1 MLESTPDRKKY
12 TTAGCVVVTNMSS
25 DCRSPYRGQRLG
37 AGFPQPQW
45 SLLDS
50 LVAGEGILA
59 AVEQEDNS
67 AVEEGSP
74 AAAVVGIQV
83 VVEVDN
89 KQVVAPGNHL
99 QPAAVQCSFAAVEK
113 WEREGSF
120 AAGDQLGSSLVAVAV
135 GSSLVVVAGGSSG

>member
-1 MLESTPDRKKY
+1 M
-12 TTAGCVVVTNMSS
+12 
-25 DCRSPYRGQRLG
+25 
-37 AGFPQPQW
+37 
-45 SLLDS
+45 
-50 LVAGEGILA
+50 VAGEGILA
-59 AVEQEDNS
+59 AVEQEGNS

-83 VVEVDN
+83 VAEVDN

-99 QPAAVQCSFAAVEK
+99 QPAAAVQCSFAAVEK

-120 AAGDQLGSSLVAVAV
+120 AAGDQLGSSLVAVAEGSSIVVVVV